1 MKDRIW
7 AMLEKIEDEQ
17 LLESIYW
24 YIERKLVRESAASD
38 PAPSTGV

>member
-24 YIERKLVRESAASD
+24 YIERKLVREAAAEQRCD
-38 PAPSTGV
+38 AEA